1 MRTSRDEW
9 KKLVERWRES
19 GLTAEQYAAE
29 LGINAGT
36 LKFWK
41 YKLGRP
47 QTATEVRQ
55 PGPKKSKR
63 EGRALPLVEVK
74 PTVLAATAE
83 FELELGGGKR
93 LRIPASFEAE
103 ALRRLLAVLT
113 GAP

>member
-9 KKLVERWRES
+9 KKRIERWRES

-47 QTATEVRQ
+47 ETGTAGRGQ
-55 PGPKKSKR
+55 PKQSRVP
-63 EGRALPLVEVK
+63 LPLVEVR
-74 PTVLAATAE
+74 PAVIATASGY
-83 FELELGGGKR
+83 ELELSGGRR
-93 LRIPASFEAE
+93 LRIPASFEAD
-103 ALRRLLAVLT
+103 ALGRLLAVLART
-113 GAP
+113 A

>member
-9 KKLVERWRES
+9 KKRIERWRES

-47 QTATEVRQ
+47 ETATAGRRQ
-55 PGPKKSKR
+55 PKQPKAPSVP
-63 EGRALPLVEVK
+63 LPLVEVR
-74 PTVLAATAE
+74 PSVIASASG
-83 FELELGGGKR
+83 FELELGGGLR
-93 LRIPASFEAE
+93 LRIPSSFEAE
-103 ALRRLLAVLT
+103 ALRRLLSVLART
-113 GAP
+113 A

>member
-9 KKLVERWRES
+9 RKRIERWRES

-47 QTATEVRQ
+47 ETATAGRRQ
-55 PGPKKSKR
+55 PKQPKGASVP
-63 EGRALPLVEVK
+63 LPLVEVR
-74 PTVLAATAE
+74 PAVVATASG
-83 FELELGGGKR
+83 FELELSGGRR
-93 LRIPASFEAE
+93 LRIPSSFEAD
-103 ALRRLLAVLT
+103 ALGRLLTVLART
-113 GAP
+113 A

>member
-9 KKLVERWRES
+9 KKRIERWRES

-47 QTATEVRQ
+47 ETSAGRRQ
-55 PGPKKSKR
+55 PRQPKAPSVP
-63 EGRALPLVEVK
+63 LPLVEVR
-74 PTVLAATAE
+74 PVVVATASG
-83 FELELGGGKR
+83 FELDLSGGRR

-103 ALRRLLAVLT
+103 SLGRLLTVLART
-113 GAP
+113 A

>member
-9 KKLVERWRES
+9 KKRIERWRES

-47 QTATEVRQ
+47 EGAKEGRAR
-55 PGPKKSKR
+55 GSGKSKR
-63 EGRALPLVEVK
+63 QARALPLVEVRPK
-74 PTVLAATAE
+74 VYAAAAE

-93 LRIPASFEAE
+93 LRIPASFDAE
-103 ALRRLLAVLT
+103 ALSRLLAVLT
-113 GAP
+113 EAP

>member
-9 KKLVERWRES
+9 RKRIERWRES

-47 QTATEVRQ
+47 ERATAERRQ
-55 PGPKKSKR
+55 AKQPKAPR
-63 EGRALPLVEVK
+63 VPLPLVEVR
-74 PTVLAATAE
+74 PAVVAAASG
-83 FELELGGGKR
+83 FELELSGGRR
-93 LRIPASFEAE
+93 LRIPASFEAD
-103 ALRRLLAVLT
+103 ALGRLLAVLART
-113 GAP
+113 A

>member
-9 KKLVERWRES
+9 RKRIERWRES

-47 QTATEVRQ
+47 ERTTVGRRQ
-55 PGPKKSKR
+55 SK
-63 EGRALPLVEVK
+63 APSAPLPLVEVR
-74 PTVLAATAE
+74 PAVVATASG
-83 FELELGGGKR
+83 FELELSGGRR

-103 ALRRLLAVLT
+103 ALGRLLTVLART
-113 GAP
+113 A